1 MRRHHARPA
10 PVEEGS
16 DANDED
22 YEQIPELSSGSEGD
36 SDIEITN
43 EEVHF
48 LACGCI
54 IKAN

>member
-1 MRRHHARPA
+1 M
-10 PVEEGS
+10 EEGS